1 MGDVNGFGTQ
11 TVGTKQANELGLY
24 DMSGSVW
31 EWCQDWYG
39 NYCSSAQ
46 TNPTGPTTGS
56 FRILR
61 GGSWHDDTGN
71 SRVSSRGSFMPTY
84 RLNYFGLRLAQ

>member
-11 TVGTKQANELGLY
+11 TVGTKLANELGLY
-24 DMSGSVW
+24 DMSGNVW

-39 NYCSSAQ
+39 SYSGSTQ

-56 FRILR
+56 DRVYR
-61 GGSWHDDTGN
+61 GGGWHDDTGN